1 MRMDHDPAPRSIF
14 PRFGF
19 RYWPK
24 TVIRSKCSEWL
35 LRAQSRR
42 DKILLDALTARKWP
56 LAHKS
61 RSVVQRKTSLSSKT
75 HHRRENQQQSNVRS
89 WTSLKLARKALF
101 GVN

>member
-35 LRAQSRR
+35 LRAQS
-42 DKILLDALTARKWP
+42 DLKYAFSECPFTETLNLL
-56 LAHKS
+56 S
-61 RSVVQRKTSLSSKT
+61 RFNLQCKFRKTL
-75 HHRRENQQQSNVRS
+75 
-89 WTSLKLARKALF
+89 LF
-101 GVN
+101 GVGFRGVRYLQATDITRFHTPSLFTRKLKK

>member
-35 LRAQSRR
+35 LRAQSP
-42 DKILLDALTARKWP
+42 KCCKASEWLTDIQINLYTVKGITN
-56 LAHKS
+56 L
-61 RSVVQRKTSLSSKT
+61 KT
-75 HHRRENQQQSNVRS
+75 EE
-89 WTSLKLARKALF
+89 LKML
-101 GVN
+101 

>member
-35 LRAQSRR
+35 LRAHTVSAIFPLCALSAPKFLHMPDFARR
-42 DKILLDALTARKWP
+42 AISGT
-56 LAHKS
+56 
-61 RSVVQRKTSLSSKT
+61 RSAKHIAANNSFLQNNLRT
-75 HHRRENQQQSNVRS
+75 Q
-89 WTSLKLARKALF
+89 
-101 GVN
+101 